1 MCQLPLFSFIM
12 PAYKAEFIKESIDSI
27 LEQTYTNLE
36 LIIVDDCS
44 PEPIGEVVRSYKDTR
59 LSYYRNDENIGGK
72 DLVAQWNKCLS
83 YAKGEWVILATDDD
97 VYETTFLETFLQL
110 HEKYPK
116 ADLFRGRI
124 CWIDEKGRISY
135 IERNYESYMSHV
147 QFYYQMMD
155 GMKGGVPEYIF
166 KREKLVGKCGFVNFP
181 KAWGSDDATAIMMS
195 ENGVLFSEK
204 PLVSFR
210 WSGQNISTSDKYV
223 REKVLA
229 RIKCSKWM
237 LQHKPNRANADV
249 FEKFYFDEIEKRLLI
264 MLKVHLLVAMN
275 DVPYFNRLTSMPIW
289 LKQLDMFGMKDK
301 LSIVVRTLLVN

>member
-1 MCQLPLFSFIM
+1 MCKLPLFSFVM

-27 LEQTYTNLE
+27 LGQTYANLE
-36 LIIVDDCS
+36 LVIVDDCS
-44 PEPIGEVVRSYKDTR
+44 PEPIGDIVKLYDDKRV
-59 LSYYRNDENIGGK
+59 SYYRNKENIGEK
-72 DLVAQWNKCLS
+72 NLVAQWNKCLS

-97 VYETTFLETFLQL
+97 VYEITFLETFMQL
-110 HEKYPK
+110 HEKYPN

-124 CWIDEKGRISY
+124 CWIDEKSRISY

-155 GMKGGVPEYIF
+155 SMKGGVPEYIF
-166 KREKLVGKCGFVNFP
+166 KREKLVENCGFVNFP

-210 WSGQNISTSDKYV
+210 WSGQNISTCDKYAE
-223 REKVLA
+223 EKVQA
-229 RIKCSKWM
+229 RILYSKWM
-237 LQHKPNRANADV
+237 LDNKPNRANDDE
-249 FEKFYFDEIEKRLLI
+249 FEKFYFDEIGKRLLT

-275 DVPYFNRLTSMPIW
+275 NVPYFKRLMSIILW
-289 LKQLDMFGMKDK
+289 LRQLNMFGAKDK
-301 LSIVVRTLLVN
+301 LSIVARTLLVN